1 MQLTGEGPLSPLE
14 ESWWGETLGWA
25 WRMSIISQMEDR
37 SQRYPH
43 PEEQHM
49 PMREEWAPVRLRK
62 PEVEGGSATSVTEGL
77 RLSSERKADPAL
89 GTGSQD
95 QRHRAQH
102 LPSWSSQSL
111 GVHRSLCSHTN
122 NSQGVGVGKT
132 GKGQKIQTFSY
143 EINKSWGMMYST
155 ATTVN
160 NSVCIFEIC

>member
-1 MQLTGEGPLSPLE
+1 
-14 ESWWGETLGWA
+14 
-25 WRMSIISQMEDR
+25 MSIISQMEDR
-37 SQRYPH
+37 SQRYPR
-43 PEEQHM
+43 PGEQHV
-49 PMREEWAPVRLRK
+49 PVSGEWTPGRLQK
-62 PEVEGGSATSVTEGL
+62 PDAEGGSAKSVTGGL
-77 RLSSERKADPAL
+77 RPLAERKADPAL

-122 NSQGVGVGKT
+122 NSQGVRVGKT

-143 EINKSWGMMYST
+143 EINEYSM

-160 NSVCIFEIC
+160 NSVCLFESC